1 MTHMHETSSPARA
14 AVPSRRKAIQK
25 IGLAALGL
33 AMAATDLG
41 GLAPFSFVSEAQAR
55 IGAAW
60 TPRSAAGVARRT
72 TTWRVLR
79 HTTAWVATLPAGCV
93 RTKVNGFDVWRCGG
107 TYYRL
112 YQGRYIVVVV
122 D

>member
-1 MTHMHETSSPARA
+1 MMTIPFRRSP
-14 AVPSRRKAIQK
+14 SLG
-25 IGLAALGL
+25 IGLAI
-33 AMAATDLG
+33 AMAIAEIATVVPSL
-41 GLAPFSFVSEAQAR
+41 SFVSQAEARVGQP
-55 IGAAW
+55 W

-72 TTWRVLR
+72 TTLRVLR
-79 HTTAWVATLPAGCV
+79 HTTAWIATLPAGCV

-107 TYYRL
+107 TYYRA

>member
-1 MTHMHETSSPARA
+1 MPMKSFNKYRSAAALLALALTTFEIFGS
-14 AVPSRRKAIQK
+14 AVP
-25 IGLAALGL
+25 ALSLVGT
-33 AMAATDLG
+33 A
-41 GLAPFSFVSEAQAR
+41 EAR
-55 IGAAW
+55 IGAPW

-72 TTWRVLR
+72 ATWRVLR

-112 YQGRYIVVVV
+112 YQGHYIVVVA

>member
-1 MTHMHETSSPARA
+1 MSMKSFKKYSSAA
-14 AVPSRRKAIQK
+14 ALLALAITAVEIVGTAVP
-25 IGLAALGL
+25 ALSLVSTAEARVG
-33 AMAATDLG
+33 
-41 GLAPFSFVSEAQAR
+41 AP
-55 IGAAW
+55 W

-72 TTWRVLR
+72 TAAGVVRRNTWRVLR
-79 HTTAWVATLPAGCV
+79 HTSVWVATLPAGCV
-93 RTKVNGFDVWRCGG
+93 RTKVRGFDVWRCGG

>member
-1 MTHMHETSSPARA
+1 MPLKSVKKFRSAAALFALALTVVEIVGT
-14 AVPSRRKAIQK
+14 AVP
-25 IGLAALGL
+25 ALSLVGT
-33 AMAATDLG
+33 A
-41 GLAPFSFVSEAQAR
+41 EAR
-55 IGAAW
+55 IGMPW

-72 TTWRVLR
+72 ATWRVLR
-79 HTTAWVATLPAGCV
+79 HTTVWVATLPAGCV

>member
-1 MTHMHETSSPARA
+1 MPVKSFRKMRA
-14 AVPSRRKAIQK
+14 AAALLA
-25 IGLAALGL
+25 IGLAAVEIVG
-33 AMAATDLG
+33 MAVPALSLVGT
-41 GLAPFSFVSEAQAR
+41 AEAR
-55 IGAAW
+55 IGAPW
-60 TPRSAAGVARRT
+60 TPHSAAGVARRA

-93 RTKVNGFDVWRCGG
+93 RTKVNGFDVWRCGR
-107 TYYRL
+107 TYYRP

>member
-1 MTHMHETSSPARA
+1 MPMQSLKKYRSA
-14 AVPSRRKAIQK
+14 
-25 IGLAALGL
+25 AALL
-33 AMAATDLG
+33 ALAITAVEIVGTSAPTLSLVSAA
-41 GLAPFSFVSEAQAR
+41 EAR
-55 IGAAW
+55 IGVPW

-72 TTWRVLR
+72 ATWRVLR

>member
-1 MTHMHETSSPARA
+1 MKSMKKFGSAAALLAVALA
-14 AVPSRRKAIQK
+14 AVEVVGTAVP
-25 IGLAALGL
+25 ALSL
-33 AMAATDLG
+33 
-41 GLAPFSFVSEAQAR
+41 VSTAEAR
-55 IGAAW
+55 IGAPW
-60 TPRSAAGVARRT
+60 TPRSAAGVARRA

-107 TYYRL
+107 TYYRAYL
-112 YQGRYIVVVV
+112 GRYIVVVV

>member
-1 MTHMHETSSPARA
+1 M
-14 AVPSRRKAIQK
+14 
-25 IGLAALGL
+25 
-33 AMAATDLG
+33 
-41 GLAPFSFVSEAQAR
+41 
-55 IGAAW
+55 
-60 TPRSAAGVARRT
+60 
-72 TTWRVLR
+72 LR

-107 TYYRL
+107 TYYRA

>member
-1 MTHMHETSSPARA
+1 MPAKFVNRISVMAMA
-14 AVPSRRKAIQK
+14 AV
-25 IGLAALGL
+25 IGLATVEIISSTVPALSL
-33 AMAATDLG
+33 
-41 GLAPFSFVSEAQAR
+41 VSQAEARVGQP
-55 IGAAW
+55 W

-72 TTWRVLR
+72 TAWRVLR
-79 HTTAWVATLPAGCV
+79 HTTAWVPALPAGCA
-93 RTKVNGFDVWRCGG
+93 RATANGFSVWRCGG

>member
-1 MTHMHETSSPARA
+1 MPTNSPKKISAIATA
-14 AVPSRRKAIQK
+14 AA
-25 IGLAALGL
+25 IGLAAIEIIGSAVPALSL
-33 AMAATDLG
+33 
-41 GLAPFSFVSEAQAR
+41 VSQAEARAGQP
-55 IGAAW
+55 W
-60 TPRSAAGVARRT
+60 TPRSAAGVARHN
-72 TTWRVLR
+72 TWRVLR

-107 TYYRL
+107 TYYRA

>member
-1 MTHMHETSSPARA
+1 MRMKSITKMRSAAALLAIGMA
-14 AVPSRRKAIQK
+14 AVEI
-25 IGLAALGL
+25 IGGTVPALSL
-33 AMAATDLG
+33 
-41 GLAPFSFVSEAQAR
+41 V
-55 IGAAW
+55 GAAEARVGHPW
-60 TPRSAAGVARRT
+60 TPRSAAGVARRNT
-72 TTWRVLR
+72 AWRVLR

-107 TYYRL
+107 TYYRA

>member
-1 MTHMHETSSPARA
+1 MKSLKKYRSAAALLALALTTVEIVSS
-14 AVPSRRKAIQK
+14 AVPALS
-25 IGLAALGL
+25 LVSAA
-33 AMAATDLG
+33 
-41 GLAPFSFVSEAQAR
+41 EAR
-55 IGAAW
+55 IGAPW

-93 RTKVNGFDVWRCGG
+93 RKKVNGFDVWRCGG
-107 TYYRL
+107 TYYRA
-112 YQGRYIVVVV
+112 YQGRYIVVVA

>member
-1 MTHMHETSSPARA
+1 MPMKSLKKYRSAAALLALAITAVEIVGS
-14 AVPSRRKAIQK
+14 AVP
-25 IGLAALGL
+25 ALS
-33 AMAATDLG
+33 
-41 GLAPFSFVSEAQAR
+41 PVSTAEAR
-55 IGAAW
+55 IGAPW

-79 HTTAWVATLPAGCV
+79 HTTTWVATLPTGCV

-112 YQGRYIVVVV
+112 YQGRYIVVVA

>member
-1 MTHMHETSSPARA
+1 MPMESMKKYRSAAALLALALTAVEIVGS
-14 AVPSRRKAIQK
+14 AVP
-25 IGLAALGL
+25 ALSLVSIAEARVG
-33 AMAATDLG
+33 
-41 GLAPFSFVSEAQAR
+41 AP
-55 IGAAW
+55 W
-60 TPRSAAGVARRT
+60 TPRSAAGVARRA

-79 HTTAWVATLPAGCV
+79 HTTAWVAALPAGCV

-107 TYYRL
+107 TYYRA

>member
-1 MTHMHETSSPARA
+1 MSMNSLRKIRSLAAVLAITFSALEIAGA
-14 AVPSRRKAIQK
+14 AVPA
-25 IGLAALGL
+25 LALVG
-33 AMAATDLG
+33 
-41 GLAPFSFVSEAQAR
+41 EAQAR
-55 IGAAW
+55 VGAPW
-60 TPRSAAGVARRT
+60 TPRSAAGVARRN

-107 TYYRL
+107 TYYRA

>member
-1 MTHMHETSSPARA
+1 MPMKSMKKIRSAAALLAIGMA
-14 AVPSRRKAIQK
+14 AVEI
-25 IGLAALGL
+25 IGGTVPALSLVGAA
-33 AMAATDLG
+33 
-41 GLAPFSFVSEAQAR
+41 EAR
-55 IGAAW
+55 IGQPW
-60 TPRSAAGVARRT
+60 TPRSAAGVARRN

-79 HTTAWVATLPAGCV
+79 HTTAWVATLPTGCV

-107 TYYRL
+107 TYYRA

>member
-1 MTHMHETSSPARA
+1 MMT
-14 AVPSRRKAIQK
+14 VPFRRIPSLG
-25 IGLAALGL
+25 IGL
-33 AMAATDLG
+33 AMAITIAEIATVGPSLSLVG
-41 GLAPFSFVSEAQAR
+41 QAEARVGQP
-55 IGAAW
+55 W

-72 TTWRVLR
+72 ATWRVLR

-93 RTKVNGFDVWRCGG
+93 RTKVNGFEVWRCGG
-107 TYYRL
+107 TYYRA